1 MNILFAAAEVAPL
14 IKTGGLADVAGAL
27 PQALRR
33 LGHDARI
40 VMPFYRRMR
49 GSVTDVTAPI
59 TASFLPSGERQEQ
72 MRILKTELGSTPIYL
87 LDIPAAFER
96 DSIYGD
102 DDDDRRFCLFARGIL
117 VLMLYLRDVEG
128 WQTEVL
134 NANDWHTALLSNYIK
149 TFYAYTFGQIATV
162 YTIHNLAYQGI
173 FSPFTLYL
181 SGLSEGGMV
190 ETKAGPGF
198 EQQFNFMA
206 RGIMYADIVSTVSP
220 TYAQEIL
227 STEYGERL
235 DGLLRTRQ
243 DHLVGILNGIDY
255 EFFNPQT
262 DPYIAANYSVDDI
275 TGKANCK
282 AALQRECGFPEARD
296 RPLLGMVT
304 RLAEQKG
311 LDLLDQAMSWLL
323 GQTDAQLVLLGTGQ
337 PYLEQAFASY
347 MRAYPD
353 RVNVQ
358 LRFDAALAQ
367 RIYAGCDAFL
377 MPSRYEPGGLGQLI
391 ALRYGTVPIVRATG
405 GLNDTVREG
414 WDGNGFRFHG
424 YTAQELIDAI
434 ARCLTSFRDL
444 TGWPILRARG
454 MREDHSW
461 ESSAREYVAMYEWAR
476 REIGHS

>member
-27 PQALRR
+27 PPALRR

-40 VMPFYRRMR
+40 VMPFYRRVR
-49 GSVTDVTAPI
+49 GSVAAAEGPLS
-59 TASFLPSGERQEQ
+59 ASFLPVGERQEQ
-72 MRILKTELGSTPIYL
+72 LRIYRTALGDTPVYL
-87 LDIPAAFER
+87 LDIPAGFER

-102 DDDDRRFCLFARGIL
+102 DDDDRRFILFSRG
-117 VLMLYLRDVEG
+117 VLMLMLHLRDVEG

-134 NANDWHTALLSNYIK
+134 NANDWHTGLLTNYLK
-149 TFYAYTFGQIATV
+149 TFYSYTFGQIATV
-162 YTIHNLAYQGI
+162 YTIHNLAYQGM
-173 FSPFTLYL
+173 FNPFTLYL
-181 SGLSEGGMV
+181 SGLSENGMV
-190 ETKAGPGF
+190 EQNAGPGF

-206 RGIMYADIVSTVSP
+206 RGIIYADVVSTVSP

-227 STEYGERL
+227 SPEYGERL

-243 DHLVGILNGIDY
+243 DHLVGILNGVDY
-255 EFFNPQT
+255 DFFNPQI

-275 TGKANCK
+275 GGKATCK
-282 AALQRECGFPEARD
+282 AALQRECGFAADPE

-311 LDLLDQAMSWLL
+311 LDLLDQTMSWLL
-323 GQTDAQLVLLGTGQ
+323 GQTDAQLVLLGSGQ
-337 PYLEQAFASY
+337 PYLEQAFATY
-347 MRAYPD
+347 ARARPD

-391 ALRYGTVPIVRATG
+391 ALRYGTIPIVRATG

-414 WDGNGFRFHG
+414 WDGNGFRFHP
-424 YTAQELIDAI
+424 YEAKELIDAI
-434 ARCLTSFRDL
+434 ARCLTSFRDRN
-444 TGWPILRARG
+444 GWSILRARG

-461 ESSAREYVAMYEWAR
+461 DSSAREYVAMYDWAR
-476 REIGHS
+476 RELGH